1 MYLFFSLRIGA
12 GVNLAGVN
20 ETSVYF
26 FFFLF
31 FGFLI
36 LTLNNL
42 ADDHEG
48 LWMYGEAGQ
57 CTDEKLQTVRDP
69 IPLSALALS
78 LFIIFD

>member
-1 MYLFFSLRIGA
+1 MNEISAMSLLFHWLI
-12 GVNLAGVN
+12 
-20 ETSVYF
+20 
-26 FFFLF
+26 
-31 FGFLI
+31 LI

-48 LWMYGEAGQ
+48 LWMYGGAGQ